1 VQLFAGEG
9 GTQCQRRLAHKQV
22 TGAHATPGQ
31 RLIYKEI
38 FLFIQKTQTLQ
49 LLTHNLFVFFW
60 AKFGKT
66 VGDTDV
72 QLFGAV
78 DNRLS
83 F

>member
-1 VQLFAGEG
+1 MPAQ
-9 GTQCQRRLAHKQV
+9 TCPQTSDRCTRDMR
-22 TGAHATPGQ
+22 PGQ